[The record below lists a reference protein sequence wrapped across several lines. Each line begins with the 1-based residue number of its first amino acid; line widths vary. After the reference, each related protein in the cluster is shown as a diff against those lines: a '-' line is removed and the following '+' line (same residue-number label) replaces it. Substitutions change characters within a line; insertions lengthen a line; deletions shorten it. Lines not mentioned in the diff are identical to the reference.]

1 MAINFLSSIQN
12 INNLRL
18 RKKLFNLIKQQS
30 DDDYS
35 IIDKIYL
42 YVQDQNKAKYQ
53 NLIEKHKNSGLTQ
66 LEDPKALIEYSNNM
80 QRMFIKILKSTSQK
94 ENVKY

>member
-1 MAINFLSSIQN
+1 MMIIVL
-12 INNLRL
+12 
-18 RKKLFNLIKQQS
+18 LIKF
-30 DDDYS
+30 
-35 IIDKIYL
+35 I

-53 NLIEKHKNSGLTQ
+53 NLIEKHKNSGLWR
-66 LEDPKALIEYSNNM
+66 LEDPKALIECSNNM

>member
-1 MAINFLSSIQN
+1 MMIIL
-12 INNLRL
+12 L
-18 RKKLFNLIKQQS
+18 LIKF
-30 DDDYS
+30 
-35 IIDKIYL
+35 I

-53 NLIEKHKNSGLTQ
+53 NLIEKHKNSGLRR
-66 LEDPKALIEYSNNM
+66 LEDPKALIECSNNM